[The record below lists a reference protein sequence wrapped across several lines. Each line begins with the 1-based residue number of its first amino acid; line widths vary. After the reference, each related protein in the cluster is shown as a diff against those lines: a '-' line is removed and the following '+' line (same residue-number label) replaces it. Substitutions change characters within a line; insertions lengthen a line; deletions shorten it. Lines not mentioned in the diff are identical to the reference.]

1 MDYLAPLA
9 FAGMT
14 VVNLVVLALVMTGIF
29 RKTRVHH

>member
-1 MDYLAPLA
+1 MELLGSLA

-14 VVNLVVLALVMTGIF
+14 LVNLIVLALVMVGIF